1 MANAKKE
8 MRTGGCRCGAVRFT
22 ARGAPLLVVNCHCSD
37 CRKATGAAFAT
48 FVDYP
53 RDAVTFERQAESYA
67 SSPGDERLFCMR
79 CGSPIGFRG
88 DSSPDEINLHLGAF
102 DMPSAFKPTT
112 DVHEESALWR

>member
-67 SSPGDERLFCMR
+67 SSPGAERLFCMR
-79 CGSPIGFRG
+79 CGSPIGFR
-88 DSSPDEINLHLGAF
+88 
-102 DMPSAFKPTT
+102 
-112 DVHEESALWR
+112 